1 MNSGH
6 IHLGVV
12 LALEI
17 ALIIPLVNFTMR
29 MLAGHFHETA
39 FGRALAVLY

>member
-1 MNSGH
+1 MRGH

-12 LALEI
+12 LGLII
-17 ALIIPLVNFTMR
+17 ALIIPIVNFTMR
-29 MLAGHFHETA
+29 MIAGYFHDTA